1 MVKEFSGDYRILR
14 VVFSSS
20 DPIATLNAIRNG
32 TYSIITFLDMLEML
46 DVKETLREE
55 EIFIE
60 KQKQQSG
67 G

>member
-1 MVKEFSGDYRILR
+1 MIKEFSGDYRILR
-14 VVFSSS
+14 VVFASS

-60 KQKQQSG
+60 KQKQQIG